1 MKCFK
6 QGRNVFWIRQATDY
20 CILHKYNEEIDTIV
34 GILICASK
42 ELNLLLKYK
51 KELDKCFEGME
62 V

>member
-1 MKCFK
+1 MKCFQ
-6 QGRNVFWIRQATDY
+6 QGRNVFWVRQATD
-20 CILHKYNEEIDTIV
+20 KYNEDIDTIV

-51 KELDKCFEGME
+51 KELDKCFEDME

>member
-1 MKCFK
+1 MKCFQ
-6 QGRNVFWIRQATDY
+6 QGRNVFWVRQATD
-20 CILHKYNEEIDTIV
+20 KYNEDIDTIV

>member
-6 QGRNVFWIRQATDY
+6 QGRNVFWIRQATD
-20 CILHKYNEEIDTIV
+20 KYNEEIDTIV

-51 KELDKCFEGME
+51 KELDKCFEDME

>member
-1 MKCFK
+1 MKCFQ
-6 QGRNVFWIRQATDY
+6 QGRNVLWVRQATD
-20 CILHKYNEEIDTIV
+20 KYNEDIDTIV
-34 GILICASK
+34 GISICASK

>member
-6 QGRNVFWIRQATDY
+6 QGRNVFWVRQATD
-20 CILHKYNEEIDTIV
+20 KYNEEIDTIV

>member
-1 MKCFK
+1 MKCFQ
-6 QGRNVFWIRQATDY
+6 QGRNVFWVRQATD
-20 CILHKYNEEIDTIV
+20 KYNEEIDTIV

-51 KELDKCFEGME
+51 KELDKCFEDME